1 MLLMKMSNIG
11 SNLSLQPSSPFSIDG
26 KEPFVKNSGQ
36 WLQKGTVEYD
46 QIYFYLKSC
55 LIHGAHTTMEVDF
68 GLDLDY
74 LESSGDGFE
83 LDSVEVNYRFNKYY
97 ICSMVVCTA
106 GRHNVVYFSCR

>member
-1 MLLMKMSNIG
+1 MSNIG

-83 LDSVEVNYRFNKYY
+83 LDSVEVLYL
-97 ICSMVVCTA
+97 
-106 GRHNVVYFSCR
+106 